1 MTSGDSSSHTRD
13 RSTDAEASSSTP
25 KTIQS
30 HCRHCGTDVTAVA
43 RQRPV
48 MGPNWEKTDG
58 TPRPLGVTWLEHEQ
72 AYNFSIYAGDARTV
86 TLLMYLKDELRV
98 PWHSVALDPL
108 KNKSGPIWHCRVP
121 ISEAGDAEYYA
132 YHVDGPVEDA
142 ALPWHAFDPEK
153 VLLDPYSRS
162 VFFPECFNREAARSP
177 GSNAGRAPL
186 GRLDVCRCPFDWGDE
201 QRIRHGSDLVIYE
214 MHVRGFTRHPSSGV
228 PASDRGTF
236 MGVVEKIPYL
246 KELGITAVELMPVFQ
261 FDPEDN
267 NYWGYMPLN
276 FFSPHHA
283 YSSHQTSC
291 EQHSQFREMVRELH
305 AAGIEVIL
313 DVVYNHTCEGDHR
326 GPTYC
331 YRGIDNDVYYVASG
345 DPASPYANYSGT
357 GNTLDTAHPTV
368 RSLIVD
374 SLRYWAKEMHVDG
387 FRFDLASVFS
397 RDSEGNVNLQQ
408 PPLFDQIASDPDLA
422 NVRLIAEPWD
432 AAGLYQLGSSFPGQ
446 TWMQWNGH
454 YRDTLQRFVRGDA
467 GMVPDLMTRLY
478 GSSDLFPDHP
488 SQSFRPFQSVNYI
501 ASHDGS
507 TLYDLV
513 SYGKKH
519 NEANGHHNLDG
530 PTEYS
535 CNSGWEGDV
544 GAPQEVFDLRKR
556 QVKNFCCLLMLSA
569 GTPMFRMGDEF
580 MQTQGGNNNPYNQD
594 NETSWLDWQRLESN
608 EEVFRFFQ
616 RMIAFRKT
624 HSVIGRS
631 TFWRDDICWFGAEQ
645 PNVDMSEESHVLAY
659 CLRAATNFGGDL
671 YVMINGSTN
680 ARNFTIHAADT
691 HWKRL
696 IDTSLPYP
704 LDIADIDSA
713 KRVEENLCRLNP
725 FSVVVLLQS

>member
-1 MTSGDSSSHTRD
+1 MIQ
-13 RSTDAEASSSTP
+13 

-30 HCRHCGTDVTAVA
+30 HCQHCGTDVTSLEHG
-43 RQRPV
+43 RPV
-48 MGPNWEKTDG
+48 LGPNWEQADG
-58 TPRPLGVTWLEHEQ
+58 TPRPLGVTWLKHEQ
-72 AYNFSIYAGDARTV
+72 AYNFAIYAENARSV

-98 PWHSVALDPL
+98 PWHSVMLDPL

-121 ISEAGDAEYYA
+121 MSEAGDSEYYA
-132 YHVDGPVEDA
+132 YQVDGPVEGV
-142 ALPWHAFDPEK
+142 ALPWHAFDSEK
-153 VLLDPYSRS
+153 ILLDPYARS
-162 VFFPECFNREAARSP
+162 IFFPECFDREAARSP

-214 MHVRGFTRHPSSGV
+214 MHVRGFTRHPSSNVDG
-228 PASDRGTF
+228 SNRGTF
-236 MGVVEKIPYL
+236 SGIVDKIPYL
-246 KELGITAVELMPVFQ
+246 QELGITAVELMPVFQ

-283 YSSHQTSC
+283 YSSHHSSC

-326 GPTYC
+326 GPTYS
-331 YRGIDNDVYYVASG
+331 YRGIDNDVYYVASS
-345 DPASPYANYSGT
+345 DPASPYANFSGT
-357 GNTLDTAHPTV
+357 GNTLDTSHPTV

-397 RDSEGNVNLQQ
+397 RDSEGNINLQQ

-446 TWMQWNGH
+446 TWMQWNGR

-488 SQSFRPFQSVNYI
+488 SLSFRPFQSINYVT
-501 ASHDGS
+501 SHDGS

-513 SYGKKH
+513 AYNDKH
-519 NEANGHHNLDG
+519 NEANGQNNQDG
-530 PTEYS
+530 PTEYI
-535 CNSGWEGDV
+535 CNNGWEGDEDV
-544 GAPQEVFDLRKR
+544 SQSVRDLRKR
-556 QVKNFCCLLMLSA
+556 QVKNFCCLMMLSA

-594 NETSWLDWQRLESN
+594 NETSWLDWRRLESN
-608 EEVFRFFQ
+608 GEVFRFFKE
-616 RMIAFRKT
+616 MIAFRKC
-624 HSVIGRS
+624 HSTIGRS
-631 TFWRDDICWFGAEQ
+631 TFWREDVRWFGAEE
-645 PNVDMSEESHVLAY
+645 PTVDMSDQSRALAY
-659 CLRAATNFGGDL
+659 HLRDSRNSGCDL
-671 YVMINGSTN
+671 YVMVNCSTDP
-680 ARNFTIHAADT
+680 RHFVVHSSDSK
-691 HWKRL
+691 WKRV
-696 IDTSLPYP
+696 IDTSLPSP
-704 LDIADIDSA
+704 LDIQCDESA
-713 KRVEENLCRLNP
+713 QEIKQYAYRVNP
-725 FSVVVLLQS
+725 RSVVVLRQSTPPTGDTQR

>member
-43 RQRPV
+43 QQRPV

-72 AYNFSIYAGDARTV
+72 AYNFAIYAGDARTV

-121 ISEAGDAEYYA
+121 ISDAGDAEYYA
-132 YHVDGPVEDA
+132 YHVDGPVENA

-162 VFFPECFNREAARSP
+162 VFFPECFNREAARLP

-291 EQHSQFREMVRELH
+291 EQHSQFRGMVRELH

-345 DPASPYANYSGT
+345 DSASPYANYSGT

-513 SYGKKH
+513 SYNDKH
-519 NEANGHHNLDG
+519 NEANGHNNSDG
-530 PTEYS
+530 PTEFS
-535 CNSGWEGDV
+535 CNNGWEGELN
-544 GAPQEVFDLRKR
+544 APQEVLALRKR
-556 QVKNFCCLLMLSA
+556 QIKNFCCLLMLSA

-631 TFWRDDICWFGAEQ
+631 TFWRDEICWFGAEQ
-645 PNVDMSEESHVLAY
+645 PNVDMSEESQVLAY
-659 CLRAATNFGGDL
+659 CLQAATNFGGDL

-713 KRVEENLCRLNP
+713 KRVKENLCRLNP
-725 FSVVVLLQS
+725 FSVVVLLKS